1 MKMMNSLNIDTEKL
15 EYEIEKMRQ
24 IEKTLEEVYEQ
35 IEKETTT
42 LKDYW
47 ESKTADS
54 VQESFIDFYK
64 KVEKSKNNLASDIAF
79 LENAV
84 KYNAQYNKMLRFVI
98 EAEITEDKEKKM

>member
-84 KYNAQYNKMLRFVI
+84 KERHEEEEKQENKTIDRRFTIV
-98 EAEITEDKEKKM
+98 D